1 MKGINVFALAA
12 ALALSLGLLLI
23 SGTQSVS
30 AQKPAA
36 KPVKKEKVVKKS
48 DDEDDDD
55 GDDVSTD
62 EAKNVAITLEAARA
76 IALAKVNGK
85 VIDEELEKEHGRLQ
99 YAFDIKDENGQVWD
113 VEIHAMTGE
122 VLQAILD
129 DEDDDDNAV
138 KPSKTKVKSTQT
150 AKTVKKKP

>member
-62 EAKNVAITLEAARA
+62 EAKSVAITLEAARA
-76 IALAKVNGK
+76 IALARVNGK

>member
-62 EAKNVAITLEAARA
+62 EAKSVAITLEAARA

-99 YAFDIKDENGQVWD
+99 YAFDIRDENGQVWD

>member
-62 EAKNVAITLEAARA
+62 EAKSVAITLEAARA
-76 IALAKVNGK
+76 IALARVNGK

-150 AKTVKKKP
+150 ARTVKKKP

>member
-23 SGTQSVS
+23 SGTQTVS
-30 AQKPAA
+30 AQKPAV

-62 EAKNVAITLEAARA
+62 EAKSVAITLEAARA

>member
-62 EAKNVAITLEAARA
+62 EAKSVAITLEAARA
-76 IALAKVNGK
+76 IALARVNGK

-99 YAFDIKDENGQVWD
+99 YAFDIRDENGQVWD

>member
-62 EAKNVAITLEAARA
+62 EAKSVAITLEAARA
-76 IALAKVNGK
+76 IALARVNGK

-99 YAFDIKDENGQVWD
+99 YAFDIRDENGQVWD

-150 AKTVKKKP
+150 ARTVKKKP

>member
-1 MKGINVFALAA
+1 M
-12 ALALSLGLLLI
+12 
-23 SGTQSVS
+23 
-30 AQKPAA
+30 
-36 KPVKKEKVVKKS
+36 
-48 DDEDDDD
+48 
-55 GDDVSTD
+55 
-62 EAKNVAITLEAARA
+62 
-76 IALAKVNGK
+76 
-85 VIDEELEKEHGRLQ
+85 IDEELEKEHGRLQ
-99 YAFDIKDENGQVWD
+99 YAFDIRDENGQVWD

>member
-62 EAKNVAITLEAARA
+62 EAKSVAITLEAARA